1 MSMPLQF
8 ALVYG
13 ILAAAGEGHAPEN
26 DSIRK
31 DRLKADLVFLWGDA
45 FRGRLP
51 ATPEN
56 YLATEYVA
64 SRFSRLGLRP
74 VTNDG
79 SFFLRLQ
86 FDHGEGRSDRQSRNG
101 PRPVCPQIL
110 SRC

>member
-45 FRGRLP
+45 FRGAFPPPPRTTSQPSTLHP
-51 ATPEN
+51 GF
-56 YLATEYVA
+56 LA
-64 SRFSRLGLRP
+64 L
-74 VTNDG
+74 D
-79 SFFLRLQ
+79 
-86 FDHGEGRSDRQSRNG
+86 SD
-101 PRPVCPQIL
+101 P
-110 SRC
+110 